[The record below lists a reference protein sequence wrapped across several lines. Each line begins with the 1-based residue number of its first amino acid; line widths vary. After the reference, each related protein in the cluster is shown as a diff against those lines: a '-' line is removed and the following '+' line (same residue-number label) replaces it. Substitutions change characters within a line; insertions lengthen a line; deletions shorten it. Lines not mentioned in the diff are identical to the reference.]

1 MNGVVLSSSVPE
13 RFAVVDA
20 GTNTFLLLIA
30 ELCDKTLTII
40 EDVHHI
46 ARLGSYASVLG
57 SIGQDAIERALQI
70 ASYYS
75 ELCRRSNVSTLL
87 LAGTAVFRSAQNG
100 AEVLSN
106 IAQIF
111 QLPNVH
117 TRILKPQEEAQL
129 SYLGSAF
136 SILQRS
142 SEAALVIDIGGGS
155 TELTWGYGLHPHSW
169 SSSPIGAVKLWEM
182 VQAQQLSLDEVLQ
195 RVSVQLASVV
205 PSSQPPYHVIAVAG
219 TPVTLA
225 GVAYGIPYTRWWETH
240 LRTLRREQVQQLLIS
255 LWSMPLEVRRSHP
268 AIHPDRAEILP
279 AGAAILW
286 VIMEL
291 LNLSAL
297 TVSIYGLRYGLLLQ
311 LLQELKGV
319 ELEQLQLIDT
329 RGSATAR

>member
-1 MNGVVLSSSVPE
+1 MNGAVPSSGVPE

-30 ELCDKTLTII
+30 ELRNKTLTII
-40 EDVHHI
+40 DDKHHI
-46 ARLGSYASVLG
+46 ARLGSRTSVLG
-57 SIGQDAIERALQI
+57 SIGRDAVERALQI

-75 ELCRRSNVSTLL
+75 ELCRQSNVSTLL
-87 LAGTAVFRSAQNG
+87 LAGTAVFRTAQNG

-106 IAQIF
+106 IAQTF
-111 QLPNVH
+111 QLSNTHV
-117 TRILKPQEEAQL
+117 RILTPQEEAQL

-136 SILQRS
+136 PILQRS
-142 SEAALVIDIGGGS
+142 SETALVIDIGGGS
-155 TELTWGYGLHPHSW
+155 TELTWGYGLHPHCW

-195 RVSVQLASVV
+195 HVSAQLALMAS
-205 PSSQPPYHVIAVAG
+205 PPHPLYHVIAVAG

-225 GVAYGIPYTRWWETH
+225 GVAYGIPYTRWWEAH
-240 LRTLRREQVQQLLIS
+240 LRTLRREQVQGLLTS

-286 VIMEL
+286 AIMEL
-291 LNLSAL
+291 LSLPAL

-319 ELEQLQLIDT
+319 ELEQLQLIDA
-329 RGSATAR
+329 RVSATTR

>member
-1 MNGVVLSSSVPE
+1 MNGAVLSSSAPE
-13 RFAVVDA
+13 RFAVIDA

-30 ELCDKTLTII
+30 ELYNKRLTII
-40 EDVHHI
+40 EDIHHI
-46 ARLGSYASVLG
+46 ARLGGYTSVLG
-57 SIGQDAIERALQI
+57 NIGEDAIERALQI

-75 ELCRRSNVSTLL
+75 ELCRQNNVSTLL
-87 LAGTAVFRSAQNG
+87 LAGTAVFRTTQNG

-106 IAQIF
+106 IAKTF
-111 QLPNVH
+111 QFSNTHV
-117 TRILKPQEEAQL
+117 RILTPQEEAQL

-136 SILQRS
+136 PILQRS
-142 SEAALVIDIGGGS
+142 SETALVIDIGGGS

-169 SSSPIGAVKLWEM
+169 SSSPIGAVNLWEM
-182 VQAQQLSLDEVLQ
+182 IQVQQLPLDEVLQ
-195 RVSVQLASVV
+195 HISAQLAPVV
-205 PSSQPPYHVIAVAG
+205 PFPRSPCHAIAVAG

-225 GVAYGIPYTRWWETH
+225 GIAYGIPYTRWWETH
-240 LRTLRREQVQQLLIS
+240 LRALRREQVRELLIS
-255 LWSMPLEVRRSHP
+255 LWNMPLEVRRSHP

-291 LNLSAL
+291 LHLSAF

-329 RGSATAR
+329 RGSTTAR